1 MNEFLSLRTG
11 KRSAIFREPFTHLC
25 KNGHLFN
32 LYFFIG
38 RITVESQLTTRQV
51 ASALQVSESSVK
63 RWCDAGVIP
72 TVRTVGGHRRI
83 PLDGLLEFLE
93 TTNRQLVR
101 PEEIGLTIPA
111 SRMGIDT
118 RLPEVNTEDVSEATH
133 LLRAKFEE
141 AVVAGDEK
149 ACRRV
154 LSQWFAIE
162 QKFSKLA
169 DELIAHTFHRLGEMW
184 SCQTLEV
191 YEERRGC
198 EICTQLLYELR
209 RLIPEPAPNAPLAVG
224 GSPEGDHYS
233 LPSQMVEIVL
243 RECGW
248 RPSNL
253 GINLPLKTLAA
264 AIRRSAPKM
273 FWLSVS
279 HIEDTEFFLRS
290 YREFCDLI
298 PKETVIVLGGR
309 ALDDRIRPHLK
320 YTAHCDNLQQLARF
334 ATAMHGG
341 DYNLKASTN

>member
-1 MNEFLSLRTG
+1 M
-11 KRSAIFREPFTHLC
+11 
-25 KNGHLFN
+25 
-32 LYFFIG
+32 
-38 RITVESQLTTRQV
+38 ESQLTTRQV

-93 TTNRQLVR
+93 ATNRQLVR
-101 PEEIGLTIPA
+101 PEEIGLTRASTRMSPEVKATPA
-111 SRMGIDT
+111 SSH
-118 RLPEVNTEDVSEATH
+118 DVSAATIV
-133 LLRAKFEE
+133 LREQFEE
-141 AVVAGDEK
+141 AVIAGDEK
-149 ACRRV
+149 ACRRI

-184 SCQTLEV
+184 SCQKLEV

-209 RLIPEPAPNAPLAVG
+209 RLIPEPAPNAPLAIG

-243 RECGW
+243 RESGW

-264 AIRRSAPKM
+264 AVRRSTPKL

-279 HIEDTEFFLRS
+279 YIEDTEDFLAS
-290 YREFCDLI
+290 YREFCDVV
-298 PKETVIVLGGR
+298 PKDLVIVLGGR
-309 ALDDRIRPHLK
+309 ALDDRIRPHLR

-341 DYNLKASTN
+341 DYNLQASTN

>member
-1 MNEFLSLRTG
+1 M
-11 KRSAIFREPFTHLC
+11 
-25 KNGHLFN
+25 
-32 LYFFIG
+32 
-38 RITVESQLTTRQV
+38 ESQLTTRQV
-51 ASALQVSESSVK
+51 ATALQVSESSVK

-93 TTNRQLVR
+93 ATNRQLVK
-101 PEEIGLTIPA
+101 PEEIGLTIPV
-111 SRMGIDT
+111 SRISSESRITG
-118 RLPEVNTEDVSEATH
+118 RLTDDIAEATRK
-133 LLRAKFEE
+133 LREQFEQ
-141 AVVAGDEK
+141 AVIAGDEK

-154 LSQWFAIE
+154 LTQWFAIE

-184 SCQTLEV
+184 SCQNLEV

-209 RLIPEPAPNAPLAVG
+209 RLIPEPAPNAPLAIG

-243 RECGW
+243 RESGW

-253 GINLPLKTLAA
+253 GVNLPLKSLAA
-264 AIRRSAPKM
+264 AVRRSSPKL

-279 HIEDTEFFLRS
+279 HIEDNERFLSS
-290 YREFCDLI
+290 YREFCDNI
-298 PKETVIVLGGR
+298 PKEMVIVLGGR
-309 ALDDRIRPHLK
+309 ALDDRIRPQLK

-334 ATAMHGG
+334 AAAMHGG

>member
-1 MNEFLSLRTG
+1 M
-11 KRSAIFREPFTHLC
+11 
-25 KNGHLFN
+25 
-32 LYFFIG
+32 
-38 RITVESQLTTRQV
+38 ESQLTTRQV
-51 ASALQVSESSVK
+51 ATALQVSESSVK
-63 RWCDAGVIP
+63 RWCDAGEIP

-93 TTNRQLVR
+93 TTNRQLVK

-111 SRMGIDT
+111 SRISSESRISGQLTDDI
-118 RLPEVNTEDVSEATH
+118 SEATRV
-133 LLRAKFEE
+133 LREKFEE
-141 AVVAGDEK
+141 AVIAGDEK

-154 LSQWFAIE
+154 LTQWFAIE

-184 SCQTLEV
+184 SCQNLEV

-209 RLIPEPAPNAPLAVG
+209 RLIPEPAPNAPLAIG

-243 RECGW
+243 RESGW

-253 GINLPLKTLAA
+253 GVNLPLRSLAA
-264 AIRRSAPKM
+264 AVRRSNPKM

-279 HIEDTEFFLRS
+279 HIEDIEKFLSS
-290 YREFCDLI
+290 YREFCDQI

-309 ALDDRIRPHLK
+309 ALDDRIRPQLR

-334 ATAMHGG
+334 AAAMHGG

>member
-1 MNEFLSLRTG
+1 M
-11 KRSAIFREPFTHLC
+11 
-25 KNGHLFN
+25 
-32 LYFFIG
+32 
-38 RITVESQLTTRQV
+38 
-51 ASALQVSESSVK
+51 
-63 RWCDAGVIP
+63 
-72 TVRTVGGHRRI
+72 RTVGGHRRI
-83 PLDGLLEFLE
+83 PLEGLLEFLE
-93 TTNRQLVR
+93 NTNRQLVR
-101 PEEIGLTIPA
+101 PEEIGLTMPSA
-111 SRMGIDT
+111 RMSVET
-118 RLPEVNTEDVSEATH
+118 RMADVEAETVSEATT
-133 LLRAKFEE
+133 LLREKFEE
-141 AVVAGDEK
+141 AVIAGDEK

-162 QKFSKLA
+162 QKFAKLA

-184 SCQTLEV
+184 SCQNLEV

-253 GINLPLKTLAA
+253 GVNLPLRTLAVA
-264 AIRRSAPKM
+264 VRRSTPKL

-279 HIEDTEFFLRS
+279 HIEDTEDFLRS
-290 YREFCDLI
+290 YREFCNMI
-298 PKETVIVLGGR
+298 PTETVIVLGGR
-309 ALDDRIRPHLK
+309 ALDDRIRPQLK

-334 ATAMHGG
+334 ATAT
-341 DYNLKASTN
+341 AVITT

>member
-1 MNEFLSLRTG
+1 
-11 KRSAIFREPFTHLC
+11 
-25 KNGHLFN
+25 
-32 LYFFIG
+32 
-38 RITVESQLTTRQV
+38 VESQLTTRQV

-93 TTNRQLVR
+93 ATNRQLVR
-101 PEEIGLTIPA
+101 PEEIGLTI
-111 SRMGIDT
+111 SMGRGLEA
-118 RLPEVNTEDVSEATH
+118 RLTAGESPELSEAITA
-133 LLRAKFEE
+133 LREKFEE
-141 AVVAGDEK
+141 AVIVGDEK

-169 DELIAHTFHRLGEMW
+169 DELIAHTFHRLGELW
-184 SCQTLEV
+184 SCQKLEV
-191 YEERRGC
+191 FEERRGC

-209 RLIPEPAPNAPLAVG
+209 RLIPEPAPNAPLAIG
-224 GSPEGDHYS
+224 GSPEGDHYT

-253 GINLPLKTLAA
+253 GVNLPLKTLAA

-279 HIEDTEFFLRS
+279 HIEDREFFLQS
-290 YREFCDLI
+290 YREFCELI

-309 ALDDRIRPHLK
+309 ALDDRIRPHLR

-341 DYNLKASTN
+341 EFNLKASAN